1 MRLHQTTSR
10 RLIAARSSD
19 RRGATSVEFAGIAMV
34 LFTLIF
40 TSVEFSRLNLIRNLA
55 QDAAYF
61 AARNSMV
68 PGATADEATAVA
80 NEILGYMNTQNASIS
95 INNGLGVTTASDEI
109 TVTVTV
115 PIADNAFFISSFADN
130 ANIVATATMRTERY
144 DGYYN
149 PDT

>member
-1 MRLHQTTSR
+1 
-10 RLIAARSSD
+10 
-19 RRGATSVEFAGIAMV
+19 MV